1 MDMVQ
6 MLANAVNELAG
17 LGVRLV
23 LTIASV
29 GGIAMVILYLS

>member
-29 GGIAMVILYLS
+29 GG

>member
-29 GGIAMVILYLS
+29 EIGRAHV